1 MEIITNVQC
10 VLFIMIK
17 YKLALA
23 VEQLTSRNNYLPS
36 VTIGNKNRHPLRD
49 GCLPWLA
56 KAILSCFC
64 KGNTNYLKSKRNL
77 PVHVNPI
84 SIRSTAT
91 IGAKR
96 PSPPHWGGFRRGW
109 IKEPKAP
116 VLFRAQKKVG
126 GNPPTFFSARNR
138 TRTCTALRPL
148 VPETSVSTNFTI
160 RADTS
165 FFQRDCKDSA
175 FFVYRKLFFEPGLK
189 IHDAGQTCGDT
200 DDAADVT
207 NGSDID
213 P

>member
-1 MEIITNVQC
+1 MPFRLKDESRNQQGTLIPGRYGLQARSILPKRKSAITLIRASLTISALMEIITNVQC

-116 VLFRAQKKVG
+116 VLFR
-126 GNPPTFFSARNR
+126 
-138 TRTCTALRPL
+138 
-148 VPETSVSTNFTI
+148 
-160 RADTS
+160 
-165 FFQRDCKDSA
+165 
-175 FFVYRKLFFEPGLK
+175 
-189 IHDAGQTCGDT
+189 H
-200 DDAADVT
+200 
-207 NGSDID
+207 
-213 P
+213 